1 MGFKERLRDEIEYR
15 GLLIKEVSAA
25 LGISNSTFLSYVDA
39 RGVLPNVETA
49 VKIAKY
55 LGVSVEYLVEGES
68 PSEKNPNHSF
78 QSEKMYLNEIY
89 EKLSAHDKEILIK
102 IAEALGKWK
111 TVARLLFFSKKRY
124 YGFMVEEKYFLY
136 PMDVAPYGYRLF

>member
-68 PSEKNPNHSF
+68 PSEKNTNNSF
-78 QSEKMYLNEIY
+78 QSEKMHLNEIY
-89 EKLSAHDKEILIK
+89 DNLSNHDKETLVK
-102 IAEALGKWK
+102 IAEALGK
-111 TVARLLFFSKKRY
+111 
-124 YGFMVEEKYFLY
+124 
-136 PMDVAPYGYRLF
+136 

>member
-68 PSEKNPNHSF
+68 PSEKNTNNSF
-78 QSEKMYLNEIY
+78 QSEKMHLNEIY
-89 EKLSAHDKEILIK
+89 DNLSTHDKETLVK
-102 IAEALGKWK
+102 IAEALGK
-111 TVARLLFFSKKRY
+111 
-124 YGFMVEEKYFLY
+124 
-136 PMDVAPYGYRLF
+136 

>member
-1 MGFKERLRDEIEYR
+1 MGFKERLRDEIEYK

-78 QSEKMYLNEIY
+78 QSEKMHLNEIY
-89 EKLSAHDKEILIK
+89 EKLSAHDKETLIK
-102 IAEALGKWK
+102 IAEALGK
-111 TVARLLFFSKKRY
+111 
-124 YGFMVEEKYFLY
+124 
-136 PMDVAPYGYRLF
+136 

>member
-55 LGVSVEYLVEGES
+55 LGLSVEYLVEGES
-68 PSEKNPNHSF
+68 QTEKKSTPSFH
-78 QSEKMYLNEIY
+78 SEKMRLAEIY
-89 EKLSAHDKEILIK
+89 DKLSSHDKATLVK
-102 IAEALGKWK
+102 IAEAMCKQ
-111 TVARLLFFSKKRY
+111 
-124 YGFMVEEKYFLY
+124 
-136 PMDVAPYGYRLF
+136 